1 MTETKKLV
9 MVFKNSVGKN
19 VSISIDDPKDNIT
32 ETEIKTTMELIVE
45 KNIFKKND
53 YAFVSKNYIILG
65 GTQTGGT
72 QTVTNLNNFL
82 FIGDSFTSRI
92 KNTIQSKAKDSYVRA
107 KGGAFPSYWLDNF
120 SQMPDSNN
128 VKGVDL
134 LIRLESKLETLTD
147 SINKLSNNIINL
159 KATKQ

>member
-53 YAFVSKNYIILG
+53 YAFVEAVEAKII
-65 GTQTGGT
+65 TTDT
-72 QTVTNLNNFL
+72 TE
-82 FIGDSFTSRI
+82 
-92 KNTIQSKAKDSYVRA
+92 Y
-107 KGGAFPSYWLDNF
+107 
-120 SQMPDSNN
+120 
-128 VKGVDL
+128 DL
-134 LIRLESKLETLTD
+134 VL
-147 SINKLSNNIINL
+147 
-159 KATKQ
+159 

>member
-53 YAFVSKNYIILG
+53 YAFVEAVETKI
-65 GTQTGGT
+65 
-72 QTVTNLNNFL
+72 VTT
-82 FIGDSFTSRI
+82 DT
-92 KNTIQSKAKDSYVRA
+92 TEY
-107 KGGAFPSYWLDNF
+107 
-120 SQMPDSNN
+120 
-128 VKGVDL
+128 DL
-134 LIRLESKLETLTD
+134 VL
-147 SINKLSNNIINL
+147 
-159 KATKQ
+159 